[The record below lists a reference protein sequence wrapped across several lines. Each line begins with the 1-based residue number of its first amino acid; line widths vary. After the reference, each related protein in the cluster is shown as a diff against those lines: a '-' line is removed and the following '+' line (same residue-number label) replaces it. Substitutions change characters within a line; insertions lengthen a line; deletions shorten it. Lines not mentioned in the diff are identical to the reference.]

1 MRGPMVS
8 GLVNQL
14 LTTANW
20 GQLDYLI
27 LDMPPGTGDIHL
39 TLCQTLPITA
49 AVVVT
54 TPQKLAFIDVA
65 KGVRMFSRL
74 RVPCVAVVRAGREGG
89 REWGGE
95 GRGAEGGVERRGAP
109 PLSRSRLLPAAS
121 PHLTPPPHIRR
132 RPCAT
137 AGGEHG
143 LLRG

>member
-1 MRGPMVS
+1 MVS

-74 RVPCVAVVRAGREGG
+74 RVPCVAVVRLRYAS
-89 REWGGE
+89 
-95 GRGAEGGVERRGAP
+95 AP
-109 PLSRSRLLPAAS
+109 HARHLQANLRLCAVPSATHHPSMPLKA
-121 PHLTPPPHIRR
+121 
-132 RPCAT
+132 
-137 AGGEHG
+137 
-143 LLRG
+143 

>member
-1 MRGPMVS
+1 MVS

-20 GQLDYLI
+20 GELDYLI

-74 RVPCVAVVRAGREGG
+74 RVPCVAVVCS
-89 REWGGE
+89 
-95 GRGAEGGVERRGAP
+95 
-109 PLSRSRLLPAAS
+109 PLSAVAGPTASSRRLQS
-121 PHLTPPPHIRR
+121 
-132 RPCAT
+132 
-137 AGGEHG
+137 AG
-143 LLRG
+143 LWV